1 MNLRVPV
8 VLLVVS
14 VALLGSL
21 VLGTVD
27 TAAWTSGS
35 TAVVRLDPGAGGSV
49 CATGGGEAQR
59 GVDMVLAAPPTVGP
73 DVSEDAPTGRGALV
87 LAEQDIERI
96 AVGPFPPG
104 AVESLRVELGAD
116 GWSWTGWADH
126 PLFAWRE
133 WRSPGGPGEPRA
145 RTVSRCISADR
156 PEWLV
161 VGLRTDGGNEAL
173 LDIVNPYAV
182 DATFAVTFRT
192 ESETVAPIALRNV
205 SVPAAT
211 RVSVRV
217 NDHVPEEPDLAAVVT
232 VGAGRLGVEGR
243 QRATAGVGGIEGM
256 TTVAALTS
264 PSDVWTFPWVL
275 TGPEVEGAVWI
286 LNPEA
291 RPVVVEAL
299 VHTPQGVSEPE
310 FVASLELAAGELL
323 RLDTADLA
331 PSGGRVFGLT
341 LRSTAGVHVAAGAR
355 FLSDDPERTGLVHLL
370 PSAAPDRM
378 WLDAGMYTPERET
391 VLHVVNLADDAADL
405 SVLLTFTASDAPTD
419 DGAPADGGSG
429 VRTLAP
435 GTLAPGASAR
445 IALPLDGRGVWSA
458 VVTGGDG
465 LVVSRTSTG
474 SSRLEPVA
482 IDALPSSAWRAP
494 SIAVPARPF
503 EGWAARLGTSEDHR
517 RALRPDGVSGR

>member
-1 MNLRVPV
+1 
-8 VLLVVS
+8 
-14 VALLGSL
+14 
-21 VLGTVD
+21 
-27 TAAWTSGS
+27 
-35 TAVVRLDPGAGGSV
+35 
-49 CATGGGEAQR
+49 
-59 GVDMVLAAPPTVGP
+59 MVLAAPPTVGP

-419 DGAPADGGSG
+419 DGAPAVGGSG

-474 SSRLEPVA
+474 SSLLEPVA